1 MLSQIAQGEAF
12 LRSHGFKEVRV
23 RHHGKTAR
31 IEIARTELKA
41 FLSSGVIKM
50 IGREMKEIGF
60 DRVGLDLAGYTTGI
74 FNS

>member
-31 IEIARTELKA
+31 IEIAHTELNA
-41 FLSSGVIKM
+41 SLSPGVIKM
-50 IGREMKEIGF
+50 IGKEMKEIGF
-60 DRVGLDLAGYTTGI
+60 DRIGLDLAGYTTGV

>member
-12 LRSHGFKEVRV
+12 LRSYGFKEVRV

-31 IEIARTELKA
+31 IEIARPELTS
-41 FLSSGVIKM
+41 FVSSEMVKK
-50 IGREMKEIGF
+50 IGRKMKTIGF

-74 FNS
+74 FNN

>member
-1 MLSQIAQGEAF
+1 
-12 LRSHGFKEVRV
+12 V

-41 FLSSGVIKM
+41 FVASEVIKR
-50 IGREMKEIGF
+50 IGRKLKAIGF

-74 FNS
+74 FNN